1 MIKVFVREVVSD
13 GASAADAE
21 DDDVFDD
28 DVDDDDS
35 AAETME
41 AAEATEA
48 RVSQRMAMKTME

>member
-1 MIKVFVREVVSD
+1 MFVREVVSD